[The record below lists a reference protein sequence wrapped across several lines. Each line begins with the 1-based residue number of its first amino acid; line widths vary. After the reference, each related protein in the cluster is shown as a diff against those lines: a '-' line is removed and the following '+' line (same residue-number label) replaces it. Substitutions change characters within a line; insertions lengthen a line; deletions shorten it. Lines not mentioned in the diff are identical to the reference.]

1 MARTP
6 EVGFRATVV
15 TGAHPHGEPGL
26 VTVCQGIDAY
36 MRALD
41 RSQPRFDNEQAECAL
56 DDALGHMQN
65 FRQAVRERDE

>member
-1 MARTP
+1 MKLPRMNET
-6 EVGFRATVV
+6 ERAIFV
-15 TGAHPHGEPGL
+15 A
-26 VTVCQGIDAY
+26 AY